1 MRAWYAYVLS
11 GSLMTLIGAAALV
24 IKPRDP
30 NSRPQ
35 FASLSRS
42 AGQAAK
48 VLLFLGALLV
58 LVGLVGLAS

>member
-1 MRAWYAYVLS
+1 MRLWNACLLS
-11 GSLMTLIGAAALV
+11 GSLMSLIGAGALL

-35 FASLSRS
+35 YASLSHS

-48 VLLFLGALLV
+48 VLLLLGDFSL
-58 LVGLVGLAS
+58 